1 VRSRSFP
8 GRGEPVSKLIDSGY
22 FFAAEFLRFY
32 AKVEE
37 LLAEEETKMKEKAAR
52 GTWGVRT
59 AIRLFTVVLG
69 ILIFWLF
76 GFLVKDIKSIQ
87 GPDYS
92 KIEKRYVDQAV
103 VGKSQQVQRQIADL
117 EREIANKNGQKRL
130 IGDSSENL
138 LRTIN
143 QLLEL
148 QKLSIQKGLSFS
160 ESEKSNLAVSLTNF
174 LENQKTYQG
183 LNQRIGD
190 LTSQKLQ
197 LEEDKRQIDQKITTD
212 KIPAYKE
219 FQKKSESHRLKLAIY
234 QLLILVPLLLVAS
247 LLLLYQRSSIY
258 FPLFLAFGGASLVKV
273 GLVVH
278 EYFPSRYLKY
288 ILLLA
293 LLGVV
298 ARLLVHFIKT
308 AAYPKIDWLLRQYRE
323 AYERFMCPVCEYP
336 IRTGPRRFLYWT
348 RRTVHKILP
357 RGDASGKEEPYAC
370 PSCGA
375 LLFEECPACRRIRH
389 ALMGYCEH
397 CGAEKE
403 MAGAAG
409 N

>member
-1 VRSRSFP
+1 M
-8 GRGEPVSKLIDSGY
+8 G
-22 FFAAEFLRFY
+22 
-32 AKVEE
+32 
-37 LLAEEETKMKEKAAR
+37 
-52 GTWGVRT
+52 
-59 AIRLFTVVLG
+59 
-69 ILIFWLF
+69 
-76 GFLVKDIKSIQ
+76 
-87 GPDYS
+87 
-92 KIEKRYVDQAV
+92 
-103 VGKSQQVQRQIADL
+103 
-117 EREIANKNGQKRL
+117 REIANKNDQKRL

-160 ESEKSNLAVSLTNF
+160 ESEKANLAVSLANF

-190 LTSQKLQ
+190 LTSKKLQ
-197 LEEDKRQIDQKITTD
+197 LEEDKRQIDQQITRD
-212 KIPAYKE
+212 RIPAQRE
-219 FQKKSESHRLKLAIY
+219 FQKESESHRLKLAIY

-247 LLLLYQRSSIY
+247 LLLLYQRTSIY

-278 EYFPSRYLKY
+278 EYFPSRYFKY
-288 ILLLA
+288 VLLLA

-308 AAYPKIDWLLRQYRE
+308 AAYPKLDWLLRQYRE

-370 PSCGA
+370 PSCGT
-375 LLFEECPACRRIRH
+375 LLFEECPACHHIRH

-403 MAGAAG
+403 MAGTAS
-409 N
+409 NSQLSSE